1 MSRSTSRC
9 CHPYLG
15 SSRCS
20 RTRGNHTGNE
30 SRAKATFCTTFP
42 ARLCMQIIFY
52 VVCTATITLRAKISS
67 SYSLHDFT
75 ASGTSL
81 LVQNICTQNRHGL
94 FLICTC
100 AVFFP
105 FFCKSEIAVPA
116 TVRSA
121 RSGLPIPTLT
131 PAARAAQNTRAH
143 VPLVLLAGAEHPL
156 VRIIEL
162 DPKTRVAAQSASG
175 EGGRRARRSAR
186 AHCRAARACK
196 WARAGQETAPAQ
208 RGALGSRL
216 HAGAP
221 HLSHSLLLASPSP
234 HQAQRAHRAVAITSS
249 T

>member
-1 MSRSTSRC
+1 MQRLA
-9 CHPYLG
+9 P
-15 SSRCS
+15 
-20 RTRGNHTGNE
+20 RTL
-30 SRAKATFCTTFP
+30 CTTSPRVAPRYWFKIF
-42 ARLCMQIIFY
+42 ARKIF
-52 VVCTATITLRAKISS
+52 ARARGLR
-67 SYSLHDFT
+67 
-75 ASGTSL
+75 
-81 LVQNICTQNRHGL
+81 R
-94 FLICTC
+94 
-100 AVFFP
+100 FFP
-105 FFCKSEIAVPA
+105 VFLQVLRFVVPA

-196 WARAGQETAPAQ
+196 AARAGQETAPAQ

-221 HLSHSLLLASPSP
+221 HLSHSLLLASPLP